1 MTDSQVGGQISL
13 LLSLVETQV
22 TVVQAR
28 LQAELDN
35 HLLLLLHLTSSIL
48 TLVLVGLLIAGLL
61 AGLRMLIFS
70 VPPEIPSSFGGE
82 ATGGTG
88 VQPVLVTPELVGHQ
102 VGDLGRF
109 VITQITFV
117 LQTQVNCPIVPV

>member
-1 MTDSQVGGQISL
+1 MLKNLKNSEKIRKKSEKNPEKFGKLQKSL
-13 LLSLVETQV
+13 EKIP
-22 TVVQAR
+22 
-28 LQAELDN
+28 
-35 HLLLLLHLTSSIL
+35 SSIL
-48 TLVLVGLLIAGLL
+48 TLALVGLLIAGLL

-70 VPPEIPSSFGGE
+70 VPPQIPSSFGGE

-88 VQPVLVTPELVGHQ
+88 VEPVLMTPELVGHQ